1 MYNITTTFNK
11 EFDTLLQ
18 EALTKYSKGEMTDKQ
33 VIELL
38 AYGESYD
45 DNNEP
50 RFPDIDMVKETKY
63 DVIETMSTI
72 SGKDEDDL
80 WSVYDEVY
88 AYVLMP
94 YESDTRLFS
103 NVF

>member
-18 EALTKYSKGEMTDKQ
+18 EALTKYSNGEMTDKQ

-45 DNNEP
+45 ENAEP

-88 AYVLMP
+88 DKF
-94 YESDTRLFS
+94 YENLND
-103 NVF
+103 